1 MIKIIKRGFNL
12 GFNKYNIQYT
22 VNDFFF
28 WSCKKYM
35 FIIIIS

>member
-28 WSCKKYM
+28 LVM
-35 FIIIIS
+35 

>member
-1 MIKIIKRGFNL
+1 MIKIIKLGFNL

-28 WSCKKYM
+28 FGHVRNICLLLL
-35 FIIIIS
+35 